1 MAISTVTEAA
11 LKALDKIDKKED
23 SINPTGKADPKIS
36 GGYHSAVINGKTVYF
51 KTKPLTVLEHANA
64 LAKIYGI
71 TLSDNQ
77 KKVLVEIRG
86 NSPVLWDTSASEIIL
101 MVGQGGGK
109 NTIMEFDAS
118 YQARYLC
125 NIVGDPY
132 EVMGGFCKKLLARNL
147 NFEITNNSLVSATQA
162 DTVFFDRVKTALKS
176 TMMEQD
182 NFFEKYMGMDMR
194 EEGLGDIKSKVI
206 EFPTFAPDTGRLKFY
221 SLDSKIS
228 SPEGK
233 TIITG
238 YMDEPSRAET
248 QNAYRQ
254 AKKLYAVIR
263 GNTTGRFKN
272 GVGKTIPFSYPNM
285 TEWDLTYFL
294 IEQEKKAKIEFEKKN
309 KGQLYNSGTKYFI
322 FTTYEMNPNVSKTDP
337 DKQKDYA
344 TDMEDSL
351 ARYEC
356 IKSKTQY
363 AFFKPYVERIRECAN
378 PALQNRVTYD
388 QVIRARELKNGG
400 TRNYTAL
407 QLSEIKSDR
416 RYRMWAGD
424 FSINKANSSLISGY
438 SETIEEE
445 IGNKLSQ
452 NIQEGNYVNLGDMKR
467 KVVID
472 LMLVWS
478 PSKEH
483 PMDYFNA
490 QEIVETMLD
499 NFPNSVQ
506 FNCDA
511 YQLSQMSANFEMR
524 GIEAN
529 PIQFKADKQL
539 QYYTDYKTALSNG
552 LVETLYHPLMIEEAE
567 RVQRV
572 TTDGNKIVPGN
583 NFTKDIID
591 TCVILY
597 NALTHIDPKNQSAL
611 TAGIDRF
618 KDSKLI
624 DMINKMIIFENQA
637 IIAGNTNIAEYVRTK
652 MMISEETH
660 QRLIETKEEMFP

>member
-1 MAISTVTEAA
+1 MAITSTSATEA
-11 LKALDKIDKKED
+11 LKALDKIDKKEE
-23 SINPTGKADPKIS
+23 SNHGGKIDLNIS
-36 GGYHSAVINGKTVYF
+36 GGYHTANILGKTIRF
-51 KTKPLTVLEHANA
+51 KSKPLTVVEHSKE

-71 TLSDNQ
+71 ELSENQ
-77 KKVLVEIRG
+77 LKVLVEIRG

-101 MVGQGGGK
+101 LVGQGGGK

-132 EVMGGFCKKLLARNL
+132 EAMGLFCKKPLARNL

-162 DTVFFDRVKTALKS
+162 DTVFFDRVKQALKS
-176 TMMEQD
+176 TMCGTE
-182 NFFEKYMGMDMR
+182 NFFQKYVGLDIR

-206 EFPTFAPDTGRLKFY
+206 EFPPFDKDTGRLKFY

-233 TIITG
+233 TILTG

-248 QNAYRQ
+248 PNSFKQ
-254 AKKLYAVIR
+254 AKKLYNVIR

-272 GVGKTIPFSYPNM
+272 GVGKCIPFSYPNM

-294 IEQEKKAKIEFEKKN
+294 VEQEVKAKAAWEKKH
-309 KGQLYNSGTKYFI
+309 KGERYNSGTKTFI
-322 FTTYEMNPNVSKTDP
+322 FTTYEMNPNVSKSDP

-344 TDMEDSL
+344 TDLEDSL

-356 IKSKTQY
+356 IKSKTQF
-363 AFFKPYVERIRECAN
+363 AFFKPYVEKIRECAN
-378 PALQNRVTYD
+378 PALQNRVTFE
-388 QVIRARELKNGG
+388 QIVRPRELKNGVI
-400 TRNYTAL
+400 RKYTAL
-407 QLSEIKSDR
+407 QVSEIKADKR
-416 RYRMWAGD
+416 FRMWAGD

-438 SETIEEE
+438 SEAIEEE
-445 IGNKLSQ
+445 IGNKLNK
-452 NIQEGNYVNLGDMKR
+452 NITDGQFISVGDIKR

-472 LMLVWS
+472 LMLIWT
-478 PSKEH
+478 PSKEY

-490 QEIVETMLD
+490 QELVEMMLD
-499 NFPNSVQ
+499 HFPNSVK

-529 PIQFKADKQL
+529 PIQFKSDKQL
-539 QYYTDYKTALSNG
+539 QYYTDYKMALSNG
-552 LVETLYHPLMIEEAE
+552 LVETLYYPLMIEEAE

-597 NALTHIDPKNQSAL
+597 NALTNIDPNSQSAL
-611 TAGIDRF
+611 TAGIDKF
-618 KDSKLI
+618 KDHKLI

-637 IIAGNTNIAEYVRTK
+637 IDLGGNIAEYVKSK
-652 MMISEETH
+652 MMITEDTY
-660 QRLIETKEEMFP
+660 QQLKTTQEEMFP